1 MLLAMVI
8 TMMGGVFVFLT
19 PYVNDFQDNTAWS
32 NANGIAERL
41 DGRIDVVAGAS
52 ADTGLRTTIP
62 STMSS
67 ISPLINAE
75 VWTVSA
81 DLTASEI
88 VTVTYVN
95 TSTFSIFAQNES
107 ADKVQIWTE
116 TGDVEITFNASNEE
130 VLVNHDLNVADIYIV
145 TVFNGDIEI
154 HKHANIPISGLMVKT
169 KVQTGEH
176 MIGLLNDARYDKFSD
191 ETWSVT
197 SSPDMNIEELFDG
210 SMRASLSLRD
220 VDTVGSIPDGRNAIF
235 DIRSEGPITL
245 FSGDAWNFR
254 FTFESSLGPTV
265 TPQMTE
271 GWLTDYNLHRASNT
285 LDQHRGISPWLR
297 ASGMDGMTIDKG
309 NSVIDLEIELQLV
322 EVSK

>member
-1 MLLAMVI
+1 MRSHRKPDSDLAVSEVIGVVMLLAMVI

-67 ISPLINAE
+67 ISPLISAE

-81 DLTASEI
+81 DTTSGET
-88 VTVTYVN
+88 VTVSYINQT
-95 TSTFSIFAQNES
+95 TFSIISMNET
-107 ADKVQIWTE
+107 ADRAHIWTE
-116 TGDVEITFNASNEE
+116 NGDLEISFNETFEE
-130 VLVNHDLNVADIYIV
+130 VFISHYLNVADIYIV
-145 TVFNGDIEI
+145 TVFDGETVI
-154 HKHANIPISGLMVKT
+154 HKHAKIPISGLMVKT

-176 MIGLLNDARYDKFSD
+176 SIGLLNDARYDKFSD
-191 ETWSVT
+191 ETWSIT
-197 SSPDMNIEELFDG
+197 SLPDMNIEELFDG
-210 SMRASLSLRD
+210 TMRASLSLRD
-220 VDTVGSIPDGRNAIF
+220 VDTVGAIPDGRNAVF

-285 LDQHRGISPWLR
+285 LDQHRGISP
-297 ASGMDGMTIDKG
+297 G
-309 NSVIDLEIELQLV
+309 LERV
-322 EVSK
+322 ESMG